1 MPLSFCCIGHALLRP
16 GLLKYIVNPTI
27 TYSTVIATA
36 NTLILCRLIV
46 PRLSFCLSPSLIIRH
61 GLTGAI
67 FRIIGMRSQRRNGD
81 LSSRYEGASRRGL
94 REAVPR
100 RRRGTAQCCA
110 IRPDRAAG
118 ARAGPKGLRG
128 RGQRRALPPPRAI
141 HRL

>member
-81 LSSRYEGASRRGL
+81 LHPTLTGLVPSGTVVTRSMRYSMGL
-94 REAVPR
+94 VGWVELKCFLC
-100 RRRGTAQCCA
+100 GTTKRTSDQILCA
-110 IRPDRAAG
+110 EW
-118 ARAGPKGLRG
+118 LC
-128 RGQRRALPPPRAI
+128 
-141 HRL
+141 